1 MINPKSR
8 IYKAFKAVLDGIVY
22 DGNTLDVV
30 SFLGKGTTP
39 LYIQMGNIT
48 TVEEGCIDLF
58 GNECTIDIQI
68 ISQPFGNYTSLK
80 AAEDVSDIVI
90 NRLQATTTGVIPVD
104 DMDMVY
110 LTLENGFTDSG
121 LTPSE
126 RSYRVINQY
135 RFLLLE
141 IPYEAD
147 WILQTGFWNDLGVW
161 KDSST
166 WID

>member
-1 MINPKSR
+1 MINPKNR
-8 IYKAFKAVLDGIVY
+8 IYKAFKSVLDGIVY

-30 SFLGKGTTP
+30 SFMGKGTTP
-39 LYIQMGNIT
+39 IYIQMGSIT

-68 ISQPFGNYTSLK
+68 ISQPFGNYTSPK
-80 AAEDVSDIVI
+80 PAEDVSDIVI
-90 NRLQATTTGVIPVD
+90 NRLQATTTGVIPID
-104 DMDMVY
+104 DFNMVY
-110 LTLENGFTDSG
+110 LTLENGFTDDG

-126 RSYRVINQY
+126 RNYRVINQY

-141 IPYEAD
+141 IAEPCE
-147 WILQTGFWNDLGVW
+147 WILAGGVWNDSGCW
-161 KDSST
+161 DDSAA

>member
-1 MINPKSR
+1 MINPKNR

-68 ISQPFGNYTSLK
+68 ISQPFGNYTSPK

-90 NRLQATTTGVIPVD
+90 SRLQATTTGVIPID
-104 DMDMVY
+104 DMYMVY

-141 IPYEAD
+141 IPIEGD
-147 WILQTGFWNDLGVW
+147 WILQSGFWNDLGVW
-161 KDSST
+161 KDSAA

>member
-1 MINPKSR
+1 MINPKAR
-8 IYKAFKAVLDGIVY
+8 IYKAFKAALDGIVY
-22 DGNTLDVV
+22 DGNVLDVV

-39 LYIQMGNIT
+39 IYIQMGNIT

-68 ISQPFGNYTSLK
+68 ISQPFGNYTSPK
-80 AAEDVSDIVI
+80 PAEDVSDLVI
-90 NRLQATTTGVIPVD
+90 QTLQATTTSVIPVD
-104 DMDMVY
+104 GLQMVY

-121 LTPSE
+121 LTETE
-126 RSYRVINQY
+126 RAYRVVNQY

-141 IPYEAD
+141 LTEPCE
-147 WILQTGFWNDLGVW
+147 WILAQGVWNDSGCWDDTAV
-161 KDSST
+161 